1 MFTEVINMRKLHWL
15 NSAESE
21 VAAWAELSKTD
32 PNANAGQIM
41 LSEEKP
47 QPRLVMLYWI
57 I

>member
-1 MFTEVINMRKLHWL
+1 MRKLHWL